1 MSSKKNE
8 EQGMTLIAKSTSSLL
23 VGVIM
28 MFGVYIALYGHLTPG
43 GGFAGGVI
51 IAASWILLMLT
62 HSKKV
67 SLKKF
72 PDLAASLLDNFGA
85 LSFVVIGLLGF
96 LGGGFFVNFVQKGEP
111 FGLLSSGTVLLCNIS
126 IMIKVMAG
134 LFAIFVGLSIF
145 GRIVSEADK
154 GE

>member
-1 MSSKKNE
+1 MSSKKNK
-8 EQGMTLIAKSTSSLL
+8 EQGMTLIAKSISSLM

-28 MFGVYIALYGHLTPG
+28 MFGVYIAFYGHLTPG

-72 PDLAASLLDNFGA
+72 PDLATSLLDNFGA
-85 LSFVVIGLLGF
+85 LSFVVVGLLGF

-111 FGLLSSGTVLLCNIS
+111 FGLLSAGTVLLSNIS

-134 LFAIFVGLSIF
+134 LLAIFVGLSIF
-145 GRIVSEADK
+145 GRMVSESDK